1 MVRSKWK
8 LFFVDKGVFDFY
20 EKEQTIRFNPNSNP
34 FLKRGRHYFYVENR
48 SSLVT
53 DLAIDK
59 KAYISNGLKYEP
71 ILITESQV
79 GMKFGSL
86 MVTKSIGKKMHLY
99 NKVQKKQSEKKRT
112 LKQKKANRH
121 KLGKKAKLKM
131 RSQRLKQ
138 MRAKLKAKKKKEI

>member
-8 LFFVDKGVFDFY
+8 LMFVDKPVFKFY
-20 EKEQTIRFNPNSNP
+20 ETEQLDSIFRR
-34 FLKRGRHYFYVENR
+34 KGVVIENR
-48 SSLVT
+48 SSTIT

-59 KAYISNGLKYEP
+59 KFSIPSGRNYTRVIV
-71 ILITESQV
+71 TESQV

-86 MVTKSIGKKMHLY
+86 CLTKRIGKSIHLC
-99 NKVQKKQSEKKRT
+99 NKVQKKKSERKRA
-112 LKQKKANRH
+112 LKQKKLNRN
-121 KLGKKAKLKM
+121 KVGKKAKLKM